1 MSSLLHE
8 KKVHHPSPI
17 QQFIIRVSFCTTV
30 MIRFSTTGASLLLA
44 VEGKALIRNRTLS
57 SRGQGAYLFFENQQN
72 VKQSFDVYYWTG
84 DQKDWKTH
92 LLSVGPSLLER
103 LAEQLLQNFKTGS
116 FVLRN

>member
-1 MSSLLHE
+1 
-8 KKVHHPSPI
+8 
-17 QQFIIRVSFCTTV
+17 
-30 MIRFSTTGASLLLA
+30 MIRLSTTGTSLLLV

-72 VKQSFDVYYWTG
+72 VKQSFDVYWAG

-116 FVLRN
+116 FVLGN

>member
-30 MIRFSTTGASLLLA
+30 MIQTTGASLLLV
-44 VEGKALIRNRTLS
+44 VEGRALIRNRALS

-72 VKQSFDVYYWTG
+72 VKQSFDVYWTG

-103 LAEQLLQNFKTGS
+103 PAEQLLQNFKIGS
-116 FVLRN
+116 FV

>member
-17 QQFIIRVSFCTTV
+17 QQFVIRISFCTTV
-30 MIRFSTTGASLLLA
+30 MIRFSTTGASLLLV
-44 VEGKALIRNRTLS
+44 VEGRALIRNRALS
-57 SRGQGAYLFFENQQN
+57 SRRKGAYLFFEHQQN
-72 VKQSFDVYYWTG
+72 VKQSFDVYWTEEKKG
-84 DQKDWKTH
+84 WKTH

-103 LAEQLLQNFKTGS
+103 LTEQLLQNFKIGS

>member
-8 KKVHHPSPI
+8 KKVHHPSLI
-17 QQFIIRVSFCTTV
+17 QQFIIRVNFCTTV
-30 MIRFSTTGASLLLA
+30 MIRCSTTGASLLLV
-44 VEGKALIRNRTLS
+44 VEGRALIRNRALS
-57 SRGQGAYLFFENQQN
+57 STGQGAYLFFENQQN
-72 VKQSFDVYYWTG
+72 VKQSFDAYWTE

-116 FVLRN
+116 FVLGN

>member
-1 MSSLLHE
+1 
-8 KKVHHPSPI
+8 
-17 QQFIIRVSFCTTV
+17 
-30 MIRFSTTGASLLLA
+30 MIRFSATGASLLLV
-44 VEGKALIRNRTLS
+44 VEGRALIRNRALS

-72 VKQSFDVYYWTG
+72 VKQSFDVYWTEH
-84 DQKDWKTH
+84 QKDWKTH

>member
-8 KKVHHPSPI
+8 KKVHHPSLI

-30 MIRFSTTGASLLLA
+30 MIRFSTTGASLLLVA
-44 VEGKALIRNRTLS
+44 EGKALIRNRTLS
-57 SRGQGAYLFFENQQN
+57 SRGQGAYLFFESQQN
-72 VKQSFDVYYWTG
+72 VKQSFDVYWAG